1 MASRESGIGKLFG
14 SLVVLVIAGG
24 LIFLKVYAKAQR
36 AEKNDQADAALFA
49 DYKEKA
55 RSLFALSKE
64 CSRDQ
69 QYTDWALDQ
78 FHPVAWDNVSIK
90 IGVSKAHVDGHGY
103 RTELCKLFAEQALKD
118 NRPELSQAVEALD
131 KAAAGVT
138 NEWYE
143 LRPGVKKVK

>member
-1 MASRESGIGKLFG
+1 MASNESGFGKFLG
-14 SLVVLVIAGG
+14 GLVVLVLAGG
-24 LIFLKVYAKAQR
+24 FMYLKIYAKGQR
-36 AEKNDQADAALFA
+36 AEKNDQADAALYD

-69 QYTDWALDQ
+69 KYTDWALDQ
-78 FHPVAWDNVSIK
+78 LHPVAWENVSIK
-90 IGVSKAHVDGHGY
+90 IGISKAHVDGHGY

-118 NRPELSQAVEALD
+118 NRPELSQAVEALN

-143 LRPGVKKVK
+143 LRPGMKVK